1 MSTWRKNWIP
11 PAAADSTDGPAPAPN
26 DTETISRA
34 GHDTSKDWIGEAVK
48 VCQAA
53 AQGDMEA
60 RILHIHADPRTEE
73 LLHGINHLLD
83 MTDAFVREATA
94 SLEYASKGKFFRRVL
109 PNGMLGSFRRAAKSI
124 NAATKGMDQK
134 TRELSVAE
142 QRRLELED
150 DFRKAR
156 EVVDKLAQAT
166 QQIAS
171 MSVAIERIADQTNL
185 LALNATIEAA
195 RVGEAGRGFAVV
207 AGEVKRLAQQTAGAT
222 EQIHTSLKAMREATQ
237 NTVKS
242 IDHIWGIIK
251 SQGEKKGAE
260 GAKAGAKAQAAP
272 QGAPTPPAATKGVTP
287 TSAPAAAKKAA

>member
-1 MSTWRKNWIP
+1 MGTWRKTWTPTTDAGSSSPGAPSDAGDP
-11 PAAADSTDGPAPAPN
+11 PAACAD
-26 DTETISRA
+26 
-34 GHDTSKDWIGEAVK
+34 SKDWIAEAVK

-60 RILHIHADPRTEE
+60 RILHIKAEPRTEE

-124 NAATKGMDQK
+124 NAATLGMDQK

-207 AGEVKRLAQQTAGAT
+207 AAEVKRLAQQTAGAT

-251 SQGEKKGAE
+251 SQGETKSAAGGA
-260 GAKAGAKAQAAP
+260 AAP
-272 QGAPTPPAATKGVTP
+272 
-287 TSAPAAAKKAA
+287 APAPPKKAA

>member
-1 MSTWRKNWIP
+1 MTTWRKTWAP
-11 PAAADSTDGPAPAPN
+11 PTPDSATGAQPDAPPI
-26 DTETISRA
+26 D
-34 GHDTSKDWIGEAVK
+34 HSKDWIGEAVN

-53 AQGDMEA
+53 AKGDMEA
-60 RILHIHADPRTEE
+60 RILNIHADPRTEE

-124 NAATKGMDQK
+124 NAATMGMDQK
-134 TRELSVAE
+134 TRELTVAE
-142 QRRLELED
+142 KRRLELED

-207 AGEVKRLAQQTAGAT
+207 AGEVKRLAQQTASAT
-222 EQIHTSLKAMREATQ
+222 EQIHTSLSAMREATQ

-251 SQGEKKGAE
+251 SQGERPGE
-260 GAKAGAKAQAAP
+260 GAKPATQVNP
-272 QGAPTPPAATKGVTP
+272 QP
-287 TSAPAAAKKAA
+287 APAAKPALASARAK